1 MGQNQKEANQAMLHK
16 KSTVN
21 LKCVI
26 DREHRSFEIDNS
38 SLWGWEEFSESE
50 AAAPPSAVG

>member
-16 KSTVN
+16 KNTAN

-26 DREHRSFEIDNS
+26 DREHRSLEIDNS
-38 SLWGWEEFSESE
+38 SLLGWEEFLESE